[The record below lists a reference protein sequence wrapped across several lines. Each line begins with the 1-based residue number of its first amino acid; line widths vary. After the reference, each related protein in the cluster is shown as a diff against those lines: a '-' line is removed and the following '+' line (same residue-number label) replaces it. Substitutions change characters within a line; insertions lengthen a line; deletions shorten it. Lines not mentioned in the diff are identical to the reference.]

1 MSMYYV
7 YIYLRNVL
15 QNFSGKKN
23 REQSINIVIKDML
36 FNHSNNALVTEG
48 SAYSI
53 QNYFCS
59 LYFHRCWAW
68 KHLLPWMV
76 FLFHLVPCRV
86 NVI

>member
-59 LYFHRCWAW
+59 LYFHRC
-68 KHLLPWMV
+68 
-76 FLFHLVPCRV
+76 
-86 NVI
+86 